1 MTWRTRFRIRQYL
14 KGSVWVVP
22 FIGGVLGSVLG
33 LLEPRLEQAISV
45 PEAWQYSP
53 STATA
58 VLAAIIG
65 AMAALTGFVVTVTVL
80 VVQMAV
86 TSFSPRYMRLWYRDR
101 ALKAVLAM
109 LIATLTFSFAL
120 LRRVSSDF
128 VPTVGV
134 TVAGACVLAGLLFF
148 MFFLDRILHR
158 LRPVAVVALV
168 ARAGR
173 EAFEAGARE
182 LEPFADEPER
192 VGLEPC
198 GTVRSE
204 HAGAIQA
211 VDQRGLV
218 AWAREHDRILFVSHM
233 IGDFVPA
240 GSPLVE
246 VLAVGSQP
254 TGQERQLAEM
264 FALGDERTIDQDPAF
279 ALRIMVDIAIKA
291 LSPAINDP
299 TTAVQGIN
307 HLTELLR
314 LIGATSLGES
324 TKVVRDD
331 AGTIRIVARGRQW
344 EDYLTLAI
352 TEIREYGA
360 QSIQVLRRLQAML
373 LELHESALP
382 ENRAAI
388 EKELERLAA
397 TVKVNFGS
405 SVDFDRAATPDQQ
418 GIGGAT
424 ASARLAQERFLAAS
438 PASHAFAGASVG
450 SMPESAGDRKRR

>member
-1 MTWRTRFRIRQYL
+1 M
-14 KGSVWVVP
+14 
-22 FIGGVLGSVLG
+22 
-33 LLEPRLEQAISV
+33 
-45 PEAWQYSP
+45 
-53 STATA
+53 
-58 VLAAIIG
+58 LAAIIG

-109 LIATLTFSFAL
+109 LIASLTFSFAL

-344 EDYLTLAI
+344 EDYLTLADHRDQRVRRPI
-352 TEIREYGA
+352 DPSAPAAAGDAARVTRKRARGEPRGHRERA
-360 QSIQVLRRLQAML
+360 
-373 LELHESALP
+373 
-382 ENRAAI
+382 RAAGRHG
-388 EKELERLAA
+388 EGH
-397 TVKVNFGS
+397 FGS
-405 SVDFDRAATPDQQ
+405 SVVFDRASTPDQQ
-418 GIGGAT
+418 WIGGAT
-424 ASARLAQERFLAAS
+424 ASLRLPRAVLA
-438 PASHAFAGASVG
+438 G
-450 SMPESAGDRKRR
+450 